1 MPASC
6 PRRALTLLTIGYM
19 IARGLAKSGS
29 REPYDDDRRRLHW
42 TYVHRRYGPINQR
55 QPKALGCGVRLLH
68 GEERYMTDV
77 NFGSSPDTGS
87 ATDQVKDQVR
97 DKAQVAQDKA
107 RGAAGQARGRLSD
120 QVDQRSTQA
129 GERVA
134 GTASD
139 VRSIAEELRSQGK
152 DAPANLAEQV
162 AGQADRVGDYLK
174 DASGDRILRDAEDFA
189 RRQPMLVAA
198 GALALGFAASR
209 FLKASSSRRYESSY
223 GGDDGSYR
231 RTYAT
236 SAYGTGASYGTQTSY
251 GTGARYETEV
261 PYAES
266 TTPAAGTP
274 VVGTYDPDA
283 VPGEPVRD
291 PLDDRRS

>member
-1 MPASC
+1 MTET
-6 PRRALTLLTIGYM
+6 TL
-19 IARGLAKSGS
+19 GS
-29 REPYDDDRRRLHW
+29 
-42 TYVHRRYGPINQR
+42 TAATG
-55 QPKALGCGVRLLH
+55 
-68 GEERYMTDV
+68 
-77 NFGSSPDTGS
+77 GST
-87 ATDQVKDQVR
+87 TEQVKDQVR

-107 RGAAGQARGRLSD
+107 RGTLGQARGRLSE

-152 DAPANLAEQV
+152 DAPAKLAEQV

-174 DASGDRILRDAEDFA
+174 GASGDRILRDVEDFA

-209 FLKASSSRRYESSY
+209 FLKASSGRRYEATY
-223 GGDDGSYR
+223 QPRHERPGDGAYD
-231 RTYAT
+231 RTYDAT
-236 SAYGTGASYGTQTSY
+236 SPYDTRTAY

-261 PYAES
+261 PVTEV
-266 TTPAAGTP
+266 P
-274 VVGTYDPDA
+274 VTEVY
-283 VPGEPVRD
+283 EE
-291 PLDDRRS
+291 RRA